1 MNMKNEKNILIA
13 FILNLLFSIFEFIGG
28 IITGSV
34 AIISDSVHDIGDA
47 ISIGISYVLEKI
59 SVRSPDNK
67 YTYGY
72 VRYST
77 LGGLI
82 TTVVLI
88 VGSILVIIS
97 SIKRITNP
105 IPIDYSKM
113 IVIAFIGF
121 FVNFIAAYVTKDGHS
136 INQKSVNLHMLEDV
150 LGWVVVLIGA
160 FLMKLTNINIIDPI
174 MSIAVA
180 LFILIHAFKNL
191 MKVMDLFLEK
201 NYLDIDMIK
210 QELLKIDGVE
220 DVHHIH
226 IWSID
231 GIDSYATLHVVS
243 QDYMMKKSVKD
254 ALKKYGINHAT
265 VEIEL
270 NTEVCDDLNCNIRNY
285 H

>member
-1 MNMKNEKNILIA
+1 
-13 FILNLLFSIFEFIGG
+13 
-28 IITGSV
+28 
-34 AIISDSVHDIGDA
+34 
-47 ISIGISYVLEKI
+47 
-59 SVRSPDNK
+59 
-67 YTYGY
+67 
-72 VRYST
+72 
-77 LGGLI
+77 
-82 TTVVLI
+82 
-88 VGSILVIIS
+88 
-97 SIKRITNP
+97 
-105 IPIDYSKM
+105 
-113 IVIAFIGF
+113 
-121 FVNFIAAYVTKDGHS
+121 
-136 INQKSVNLHMLEDV
+136 MLEDV

-160 FLMKLTNINIIDPI
+160 FLMKLTNIDIIDPI

-210 QELLKIDGVE
+210 QELLKMDGVE

-243 QDYMMKKSVKD
+243 QDYMMKKPVKD

-270 NTEVCDDLNCNIRNY
+270 NTEVCDDLNCNIRN
-285 H
+285 HH